1 MIMSLTQEEVIRPIV
16 NFPLSVWGD
25 QFLIHDEHLDH
36 AETEQVVKDLKQDVR
51 KDIMATLD
59 VPMEHTNLLRMI
71 DEIQRLG
78 IAYYFEEEIEKS
90 LQHIYDAYGDDWN
103 GGSPSLWFRLLRQHG
118 FYVSSDVFNTYKDE
132 NGAFKESLKNDVQSM
147 LELYEAT
154 YMRVQG
160 EVVLDDA
167 LVFTRTHLG
176 ELAKDSVQS
185 NSTLSIHIQ
194 EALKQPIQKRL
205 PRLEALRYILFY
217 EKQAFHNKSLLK
229 LGKLGYNLLQSL
241 HKKELSQI
249 SKWWKGLDVPNNLPY
264 ARDRMVE
271 CYFWALG
278 VYFEPQYS
286 RARMFLTKVISMA
299 TILDDTYDA
308 YGTYE
313 ELKIF
318 TEAIQRWSISC
329 LDMLPEYMKLVYQ
342 GLLDIYKEME
352 EIMTKEGKPYHLI
365 YAKESMK
372 EFIRSYMTEAKWAN
386 EGYIPTIEEHMSV
399 SFISSG
405 YSMLATTCFV
415 GMGDIVTDESFK
427 WALTKPL
434 LVKASCKIARL
445 MDDIF
450 SQKEEKE
457 RTHVASSVESYMK
470 QYDVSE
476 EYVHDLF
483 NKKIEDAWKDITE
496 ESLRCKDV
504 PMTLITCVINL
515 ARVMDVLYKRK
526 DSFTHVGEELIDH
539 IKSLLVHAISI

>member
-1 MIMSLTQEEVIRPIV
+1 MNMSLTQEEVTRPLV
-16 NFPLSVWGD
+16 NFPPSVWGD
-25 QFLIHDEHLDH
+25 QFLIYDEHEEH
-36 AETEQVVKDLKQDVR
+36 ARMDQIVKDLIQEVK

-59 VPMEHTNLLRMI
+59 VPKQHTNLLRMV
-71 DEIQRLG
+71 DAIQRVG
-78 IAYYFEEEIEKS
+78 IAYYFEEEIEKA
-90 LQHIYDAYGDDWN
+90 LEHIHDAYGDDWN
-103 GGSPSLWFRLLRQHG
+103 GGSPSLWFRLMRQHG
-118 FYVSSDVFNTYKDE
+118 FYVSSQIFNRYKE
-132 NGAFKESLKNDVQSM
+132 KNGVFKECLITNVQGM

-154 YMRVQG
+154 YVRVHG

-167 LVFTRTHLG
+167 LVFTRIHL
-176 ELAKDSVQS
+176 EEIAKDLVQS
-185 NSTLSIHIQ
+185 NSTLSFHIQ
-194 EALKQPIQKRL
+194 EALRQPLQKRL
-205 PRLEALRYILFY
+205 PRLEALRYIPFY
-217 EKQAFHNKSLLK
+217 EQQAFHNESLLK
-229 LGKLGYNLLQSL
+229 LGKLGFNLLQSL
-241 HKKELSQI
+241 HKEELSQV

-286 RARMFLTKVISMA
+286 RARIFLAKVISMA

-318 TEAIQRWSISC
+318 TEAIQRWSITC
-329 LDMLPEYMKLVYQ
+329 LDELPEYMKLIYE
-342 GLLDIYKEME
+342 GLLNIYKEME
-352 EIMTKEGKPYHLI
+352 EIMACEGKSYHLN
-365 YAKESMK
+365 YAKEAMK
-372 EFIRSYMTEAKWAN
+372 EFIRSYMMEAKWAN

-399 SFISSG
+399 AFISSG
-405 YSMLATTCFV
+405 YSMLATCFV
-415 GMGDIVTDESFK
+415 GMGDIVTDDSFK

-434 LVKASCKIARL
+434 LIKSSCQIARL

-470 QYDVSE
+470 QYDVPE
-476 EYVHDLF
+476 KYVHDLF
-483 NKKIEDAWKDITE
+483 NKKIEDAWKDITQ
-496 ESLRCKDV
+496 ESLMCKDV
-504 PMTLITCVINL
+504 PMTLITRVINL

-539 IKSLLVHAISI
+539 IKSLLVRAI

>member
-1 MIMSLTQEEVIRPIV
+1 MNMSLTQEEVTRPLV
-16 NFPLSVWGD
+16 NFPPSVWGD
-25 QFLIHDEHLDH
+25 QFLIYDEHVEH
-36 AETEQVVKDLKQDVR
+36 ARMEQIVKDLIQEVK

-59 VPMEHTNLLRMI
+59 VPKQHTNLLRMV
-71 DEIQRLG
+71 DAIQRVG
-78 IAYYFEEEIEKS
+78 IAYYFEEEIEKA
-90 LQHIYDAYGDDWN
+90 LEHIHDAYGDDWN
-103 GGSPSLWFRLLRQHG
+103 GGSPSLWFRLMRQHG
-118 FYVSSDVFNTYKDE
+118 FYVSSQIFNRYKE
-132 NGAFKESLKNDVQSM
+132 KNGVFKESLITDVQCM
-147 LELYEAT
+147 LEF
-154 YMRVQG
+154 QG
-160 EVVLDDA
+160 
-167 LVFTRTHLG
+167 F
-176 ELAKDSVQS
+176 SQS
-185 NSTLSIHIQ
+185 NSTLSFHIQ

-205 PRLEALRYILFY
+205 PRLEALRYIPFY
-217 EKQAFHNKSLLK
+217 EQQALHNESLLK
-229 LGKLGYNLLQSL
+229 LGKLGFNLLQSL
-241 HKKELSQI
+241 HKEELSQV

-286 RARMFLTKVISMA
+286 RARIFLAKVISMA

-318 TEAIQRWSISC
+318 TEAIQRWSITC
-329 LDMLPEYMKLVYQ
+329 LDGLPEYMKLIYE
-342 GLLDIYKEME
+342 GLLNIYKEME
-352 EIMTKEGKPYHLI
+352 EIMACEGKSYHLS

-372 EFIRSYMTEAKWAN
+372 EFIRSYMMEAKWAN
-386 EGYIPTIEEHMSV
+386 EGYVPTIEEHMSV

-415 GMGDIVTDESFK
+415 GMGDIVTDDSFK

-434 LVKASCKIARL
+434 LVKSSCQIARL

-470 QYDVSE
+470 QYDVPE
-476 EYVHDLF
+476 KYVHDLF
-483 NKKIEDAWKDITE
+483 NKKIEDAWKDITH
-496 ESLRCKDV
+496 ESLMCKDI
-504 PMTLITCVINL
+504 PMTLIIRVINL

-539 IKSLLVHAISI
+539 IKSLLVRAISI

>member
-1 MIMSLTQEEVIRPIV
+1 MNMSLTQEEVIRPLV
-16 NFPLSVWGD
+16 NFPSSVWGD
-25 QFLIHDEHLDH
+25 QFLIYDEHMEH
-36 AETEQVVKDLKQDVR
+36 ARMEQIVEDLKQEVR
-51 KDIMATLD
+51 EDIVTTLD
-59 VPMEHTNLLRMI
+59 VPMEHTNLLRMV
-71 DEIQRLG
+71 DAIQRLG
-78 IAYYFEEEIEKS
+78 IAYYFEEEIDK
-90 LQHIYDAYGDDWN
+90 LLRLIYDTYGDDWN
-103 GGSPSLWFRLLRQHG
+103 GGSPSLWFRLMRQHG
-118 FYVSSDVFNTYKDE
+118 FYVSSDIFNRYKDK
-132 NGAFKESLKNDVQSM
+132 NGAFKECLASDVQGM

-154 YMRVQG
+154 YVRVHG

-167 LVFTRTHLG
+167 LAFTRIHLD
-176 ELAKDSVQS
+176 EIAKDLVQS

-205 PRLEALRYILFY
+205 PRLEALRYIPYY
-217 EKQAFHNKSLLK
+217 EQQAFHNESLLK
-229 LGKLGYNLLQSL
+229 LGKLGFNLLQSL
-241 HKKELSQI
+241 HKEELSQV
-249 SKWWKGLDVPNNLPY
+249 SKWWKGLDVPNNVPY

-286 RARMFLTKVISMA
+286 RARIFLTKVISMA

-318 TEAIQRWSISC
+318 TEAIQRWSITC
-329 LDMLPEYMKLVYQ
+329 LDGLPEYMKLIYE

-352 EIMTKEGKPYHLI
+352 EIMACEGKSYHLS
-365 YAKESMK
+365 YAIKSMK
-372 EFIRSYMTEAKWAN
+372 EFIRSYMMEAKWAN
-386 EGYIPTIEEHMSV
+386 DGYIPTIEEHMSV
-399 SFISSG
+399 AFISSG

-415 GMGDIVTDESFK
+415 GMGDMVTNDSFK

-434 LVKASCKIARL
+434 LVKASCQIARL

-470 QYDVSE
+470 QYDVPE

-483 NKKIEDAWKDITE
+483 NKKIEDAWKDITQ
-496 ESLRCKDV
+496 ESLVCEDV
-504 PMTLITCVINL
+504 PMALIMRVINL

-539 IKSLLVHAISI
+539 IKSLVVRAISI